1 MKKIISKAIMKRAI
15 IALPI
20 LLGAAVPSMSAPA
33 QEAPDAPAGL
43 AMLCAGW
50 KGAWRTEIDQSLK
63 PDGSWGPGQT
73 DRDWRVDQTA
83 PGRCRFVFGGTPA
96 FDVDTTKGFYD
107 VTGLESGKPGPV
119 RRGRVL
125 HAELVNPKAWNVVVE
140 SPGRAGTSRLQMTMA
155 GDLFVIYLTNAG
167 PDAAR
172 LKPDGI
178 AVHRRQ

>member
-1 MKKIISKAIMKRAI
+1 MKQNISKAALGRAI
-15 IALPI
+15 RVLPV
-20 LLGAAVPSMSAPA
+20 LLCLAVPGMSAHA
-33 QEAPDAPAGL
+33 QEARVPAAEL
-43 AMLCAGW
+43 DMLCAGW

-63 PDGSWGPGQT
+63 PDGSWGPSGT
-73 DRDWRVDQTA
+73 DRDWRVEQTE

-96 FDVDTTKGFYD
+96 FDVDTTNGFYD
-107 VTGLESGKPGPV
+107 VTGPASGEPGPV

-140 SPGRAGTSRLQMTMA
+140 SPAGSGTSRLQMTMA
-155 GDLFVIYLTNAG
+155 GDLFIIYLTNVG